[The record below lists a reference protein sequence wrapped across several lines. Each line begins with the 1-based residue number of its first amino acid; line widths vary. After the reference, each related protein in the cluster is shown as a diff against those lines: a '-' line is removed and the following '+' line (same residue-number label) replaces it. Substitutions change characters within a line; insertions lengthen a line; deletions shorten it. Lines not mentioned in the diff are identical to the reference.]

1 MILDF
6 LADFFGSLINAFI
19 LMGIFYLVI
28 RIFMKNKKMKA
39 MNISFVLYI
48 IFISLLSYY
57 VTLISPLL
65 YILSGALIFLVFY
78 LYQKKEKLG
87 ISRWFFRNG

>member
-6 LADFFGSLINAFI
+6 LAEFFGSLTNAFI
-19 LMGIFYLVI
+19 LMGIFYLVM

-39 MNISFVLYI
+39 MKISFILY

-57 VTLISPLL
+57 IALISPLL

-78 LYQKKEKLG
+78 LYQKNKK
-87 ISRWFFRNG
+87 S